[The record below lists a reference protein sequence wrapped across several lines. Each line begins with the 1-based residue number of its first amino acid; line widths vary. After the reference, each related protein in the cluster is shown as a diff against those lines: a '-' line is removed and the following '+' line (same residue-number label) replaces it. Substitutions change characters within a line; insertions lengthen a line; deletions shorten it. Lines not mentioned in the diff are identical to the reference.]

1 MSMFNKGKKLKPQL
15 LVSIFIIV
23 IAVLVFLLIVV
34 NPKEEKPSEN
44 DSALQEQENN
54 IEGNFLESQ
63 EELSFLFE
71 RETFLSENLSTLSP
85 EKEVLGGSFY
95 LTNVYWQDMNSAIIE
110 YEDGHI
116 ALRAKVVFAE
126 GFELESFEML
136 PEEIE

>member
-1 MSMFNKGKKLKPQL
+1 MFNKGKKLKPQL

-54 IEGNFLESQ
+54 IEGKFLESQ

>member
-54 IEGNFLESQ
+54 IEGKFLESQ

>member
-54 IEGNFLESQ
+54 IEGKFLESQ

-126 GFELESFEML
+126 GFELESFEIL